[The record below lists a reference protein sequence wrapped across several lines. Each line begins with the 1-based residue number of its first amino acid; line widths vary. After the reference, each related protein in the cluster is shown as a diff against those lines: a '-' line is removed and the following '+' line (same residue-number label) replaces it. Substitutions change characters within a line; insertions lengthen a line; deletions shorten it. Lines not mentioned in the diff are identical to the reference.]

1 MTDVNP
7 NRWGEPMNR
16 PKGTLAPSGR
26 GGGQI
31 GGISVVNGRTVL
43 ICDNPGCI
51 ARAAVYLRR
60 GSM

>member
-1 MTDVNP
+1 MGGT
-7 NRWGEPMNR
+7 MNR
-16 PKGTLAPSGR
+16 PEGSLAPLGR